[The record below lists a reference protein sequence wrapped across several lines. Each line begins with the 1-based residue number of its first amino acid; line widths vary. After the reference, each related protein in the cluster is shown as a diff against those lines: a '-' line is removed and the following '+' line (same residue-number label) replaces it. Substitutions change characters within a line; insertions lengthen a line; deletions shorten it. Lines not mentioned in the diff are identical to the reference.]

1 MGGLNKAMLIGN
13 LGKDPE
19 VKTLDNGAK
28 IATFPLATTETYK
41 DRDGNKQSRTEWH
54 NIVLW
59 RGLADVAELYCRK
72 GGQVYI
78 EGRLSTRKWDDKDGH
93 TRYTTEIIGDNM
105 VLLSRSDSTSSSAPP
120 PKPTA
125 PGDLGSVDRSSD
137 AVNDLPY

>member
-1 MGGLNKAMLIGN
+1 MLIGN

-105 VLLSRSDSTSSSAPP
+105 VLLSRSDSTSSSTPP

-125 PGDLGSVDRSSD
+125 PVDSGSVDRSSD

>member
-1 MGGLNKAMLIGN
+1 MLIGN

-59 RGLADVAELYCRK
+59 RGLADVAEMYCRK
-72 GGQVYI
+72 GGQVY
-78 EGRLSTRKWDDKDGH
+78 
-93 TRYTTEIIGDNM
+93 
-105 VLLSRSDSTSSSAPP
+105 
-120 PKPTA
+120 
-125 PGDLGSVDRSSD
+125 
-137 AVNDLPY
+137 

>member
-105 VLLSRSDSTSSSAPP
+105 VLLSRSDSTSSSAHP
-120 PKPTA
+120 PKPTT

>member
-105 VLLSRSDSTSSSAPP
+105 VLLTRTDANHPQVNPNKPSGTGDSGNVDNPSSSV
-120 PKPTA
+120 
-125 PGDLGSVDRSSD
+125 G
-137 AVNDLPY
+137 DLPY

>member
-19 VKTLDNGAK
+19 VKVLDNGAK
-28 IATFPLATTETYK
+28 IATFPLATSETYK
-41 DRDGNKQSRTEWH
+41 DREGNKQTRTEWH

-93 TRYTTEIIGDNM
+93 TRYTTEIIGDQM
-105 VLLSRSDSTSSSAPP
+105 VLLSRADGQGSTMGPSAPQSEP
-120 PKPTA
+120 
-125 PGDLGSVDRSSD
+125 SS
-137 AVNDLPY
+137 DLPY

>member
-105 VLLSRSDSTSSSAPP
+105 VLLTRTDANHPHGNP
-120 PKPTA
+120 NKPSGT
-125 PGDLGSVDRSSD
+125 GDLGNGDNPSSSV
-137 AVNDLPY
+137 ADLPY